1 MSSDLVRSD
10 ATRLAE
16 MIRNREISPVEVVQA
31 HLDRI
36 EAINPKI
43 NAIVTVASDAIQAAK
58 AAEAAVLAGD
68 ELGPLHGVPFTA
80 KDSIDTAG
88 VMTQRGSPIFRGRVP
103 EADATSVARL
113 KAAGAILLA
122 KTNLPEFS
130 YWIESD
136 NLLTGRSNNPWALDR
151 TPGGSSGGESAAIA
165 AGMSPPR
172 PRTHLPPPVPAP
184 AAQRGLCSLHATPGR
199 VPIAGL
205 LAPAPPPLRHPGA

>member
-1 MSSDLVRSD
+1 MSSDLVRLD

-16 MIRNREISPVEVVQA
+16 MIRAREISPVEVVQA

-43 NAIVTVASDAIQAAK
+43 NAIVTVAGDAIEAAK
-58 AAEAAVLAGD
+58 VAEAAVLAGD

-122 KTNLPEFS
+122 EKKPPQISFL
-130 YWIESD
+130 
-136 NLLTGRSNNPWALDR
+136 
-151 TPGGSSGGESAAIA
+151 
-165 AGMSPPR
+165 AG
-172 PRTHLPPPVPAP
+172 HD
-184 AAQRGLCSLHATPGR
+184 Q
-199 VPIAGL
+199 
-205 LAPAPPPLRHPGA
+205 